1 MFSLVFR
8 AIRVASPTPP
18 ILQATQQATCEES
31 TSPLHPVILPDHLFY
46 PLGPL
51 MMDCADLLL
60 SFSPVFPTAAFLPFP
75 FLSLSAL
82 ATGGVLIPSTTFCH
96 RLSTLKRSRVIHL
109 PVKPLWFLCRGRFG
123 QNLLRTLPPCS
134 ISISLFSASLPPPH
148 PTISRLPIVW
158 PNPYIEHSIDAFVD
172 VAVWQLVCPVPL
184 HDAGYAI

>member
-51 MMDCADLLL
+51 VMDCADLLL

-75 FLSLSAL
+75 FLSLLGSCDWGCSHPIHNLLPSSVDVETIA
-82 ATGGVLIPSTTFCH
+82 GDPSTSETPLVS
-96 RLSTLKRSRVIHL
+96 LS
-109 PVKPLWFLCRGRFG
+109 W
-123 QNLLRTLPPCS
+123 
-134 ISISLFSASLPPPH
+134 
-148 PTISRLPIVW
+148 
-158 PNPYIEHSIDAFVD
+158 
-172 VAVWQLVCPVPL
+172 
-184 HDAGYAI
+184 